1 MTAATTDPLDRA
13 TRALAALES
22 HLPYTALP
30 AYVVALHKARAKAV
44 IDGLGTVYPDTLEVV
59 VSDLSAKLHKSNATN
74 SRLAQK
80 NHSLLLEVGRLRAV
94 ETELSTLRSKLTG
107 TLTTT
112 PDCTNRTDCTLR
124 EIVWHLR
131 AIL

>member
-1 MTAATTDPLDRA
+1 MPDTPTDPLDRA

-22 HLPYTALP
+22 HLPYSALP

-59 VSDLSAKLHKSNATN
+59 VSDLCAKLHKSNVTN

-80 NHSLLLEVGRLRAV
+80 NHGLLLEIERLRAA
-94 ETELSTLRSKLTG
+94 ETELSILRSKLSG

-112 PDCTNRTDCTLR
+112 HDCTDRTECALR
-124 EIVWHLR
+124 EVVWHLR

>member
-1 MTAATTDPLDRA
+1 MTESPDPNDPLDRA

-22 HLPYTALP
+22 HLPYSALP
-30 AYVVALHKARAKAV
+30 AYVVALHRARAKAV
-44 IDGLGTVYPDTLEVV
+44 LDALETTVTELC
-59 VSDLSAKLHKSNATN
+59 AKLHKENATN

-80 NHSLLLEVGRLRAV
+80 NHHLLVEVDRLRAADA
-94 ETELSTLRSKLTG
+94 ELTVLRSKLRG

-112 PDCTNRTDCTLR
+112 HDCTEKSDCALR